1 MLVDHFDSGIPDEAL
16 LSAVGA
22 RGWAFLSKDRNIR
35 RRPLERQALLNA
47 GVRAFLLTTADVGG
61 RGRSCSPRLRR
72 TTFGPVY
79 FMAMRP
85 VVGGPSVLVVSSSLN
100 PASRSHR
107 LALSAAEALDG
118 IGVPRDLLDLRV
130 WDLPICDGDSCY
142 DHPAIG
148 PLTERVAA
156 AAAVLIASP
165 VYNYDLNAAV
175 KNLVELTGS
184 AWEAKAVGFLCAAG
198 GERSY
203 MSPIGF
209 ANSLMFDYRCHI
221 IPRYVYATKDDFT
234 AARDP
239 SDELAGRI
247 RQLARAA
254 VDLASAL
261 RWIAGRKQ
269 EQA

>member
-1 MLVDHFDSGIPDEAL
+1 M
-16 LSAVGA
+16 
-22 RGWAFLSKDRNIR
+22 
-35 RRPLERQALLNA
+35 
-47 GVRAFLLTTADVGG
+47 
-61 RGRSCSPRLRR
+61 
-72 TTFGPVY
+72 
-79 FMAMRP
+79 
-85 VVGGPSVLVVSSSLN
+85 LVVSSSLN

>member
-1 MLVDHFDSGIPDEAL
+1 
-16 LSAVGA
+16 
-22 RGWAFLSKDRNIR
+22 
-35 RRPLERQALLNA
+35 
-47 GVRAFLLTTADVGG
+47 
-61 RGRSCSPRLRR
+61 
-72 TTFGPVY
+72 
-79 FMAMRP
+79 MRP
-85 VVGGPSVLVVSSSLN
+85 ADAVPPVLVVSSSLN

-107 LALSAAEALDG
+107 LALSAADALEG
-118 IGVPRDLLDLRV
+118 IGAPRDLLDLRE
-130 WDLPICDGDSCY
+130 WDLPICDGKSCY

-156 AAAVLIASP
+156 ATAILIASP

-175 KNLVELTGS
+175 KNLLELTGS

-198 GERSY
+198 GQRSY

-209 ANSLMFDYRCHI
+209 ANSLMFDYRCHV

-234 AARDP
+234 AERDP

-261 RWIAGRKQ
+261 RWIAKRNG
-269 EQA
+269 EEA

>member
-1 MLVDHFDSGIPDEAL
+1 MG
-16 LSAVGA
+16 SAVGA
-22 RGWAFLSKDRNIR
+22 V
-35 RRPLERQALLNA
+35 P
-47 GVRAFLLTTADVGG
+47 T
-61 RGRSCSPRLRR
+61 
-72 TTFGPVY
+72 
-79 FMAMRP
+79 
-85 VVGGPSVLVVSSSLN
+85 VLVVSSSLN

-107 LALSAAEALDG
+107 LALEVADALERLG
-118 IGVPRDLLDLRV
+118 APRDLLDLRE
-130 WDLPICDGDSCY
+130 WSLPICDGTSCY
-142 DHPAIG
+142 EHPAIG

-175 KNLVELTGS
+175 KNLLELTGS

-198 GERSY
+198 GQRSY

-209 ANSLMFDYRCHI
+209 ANSLMFDYRCHV

-234 AARDP
+234 AEREP

-261 RWIAGRKQ
+261 RWIAGRNG
-269 EQA
+269 EEA